1 MEVSAVI
8 SAEIGAPWRSR
19 KPRATR
25 FSSQKKADQTEAQQP
40 AASRLAL

>member
-1 MEVSAVI
+1 MEVPAVI
-8 SAEIGAPWRSR
+8 SAEIGAPWKSR

-25 FSSQKKADQTEAQQP
+25 FLSRKKADRTEVHQP